1 MFKKYN
7 YLIYIILV
15 FLLTSPEIVS
25 ANGKKKTKVVVLSG
39 KIESQVDFFGR
50 RFFKGE
56 VINKNDKRVDYVFI
70 EFKLFDEHKKILAKV
85 KSYVNGSV
93 HVFRDST
100 VSTSSLEPG
109 KSAKFSCYTSVK
121 DDLIKSYNYNIRYKV
136 FDELPDKY

>member
-7 YLIYIILV
+7 YLIFIILV
-15 FLLTSPEIVS
+15 FIITSPAMVS
-25 ANGKKKTKVVVLSG
+25 ANGKKKAKPVVLSG
-39 KIESQVDFFGR
+39 KIESQADFFGR

-70 EFKLFDEHKKILAKV
+70 EFKLFDEQKKMLQKV
-85 KSYVNGSV
+85 RAYVNGSV

-109 KSAKFSCYTSVK
+109 KSAEFTCYSSIK
-121 DDLIKSYNYNIRYKV
+121 DSLINSYNYNISSKL
-136 FDELPDKY
+136 FNKLPDKY

>member
-7 YLIYIILV
+7 YLIYVILV
-15 FLLTSPEIVS
+15 FLLASPEIVS
-25 ANGKKKTKVVVLSG
+25 ANGKKKTKGVVLSG

-70 EFKLFDEHKKILAKV
+70 EFNLFDEHKKILQKV
-85 KSYVNGSV
+85 RSYVSGSV

-109 KSAKFSCYTSVK
+109 KSAKFSCYTPVK
-121 DDLIKSYNYNIRYKV
+121 DDLIKSYNYNISYKV
-136 FDELPDKY
+136 FNKLPSKY